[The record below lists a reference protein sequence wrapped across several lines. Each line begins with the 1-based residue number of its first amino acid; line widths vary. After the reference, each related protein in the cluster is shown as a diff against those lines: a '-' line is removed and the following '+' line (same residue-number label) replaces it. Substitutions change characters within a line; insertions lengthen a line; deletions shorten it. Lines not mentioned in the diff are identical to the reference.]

1 MRTSKK
7 LLSVLL
13 TFIMTFSLIFGGLTT
28 AFAATATDPPTSTE
42 ATDGYFNAAEL
53 TVGVSVY
60 APLGVSGAVYDDTIQ
75 LLVDEVPVTAL
86 DYILTSAEITAG
98 TYSFTVNAADLG
110 TDGAKAITTRIVD
123 VATSTQGP
131 ESLPLNVTMDITA
144 PAVTGVIEGGF
155 YQTASPAFTEG
166 TATLNSGAYTSG
178 TAITGDSAQVLE
190 VTDAAGNVTTV
201 NFTTDNTA
209 PAAPVVTNTGYINS
223 TNQTAYDITGTGKAD
238 ATVDVTVTDSV
249 TAAVYASSVT
259 VDTYG
264 DFTATVATFTLA
276 EGSISITATQTD
288 AAGNVSSEAT
298 VGVTKDTTVPVIAM
312 LGITPMNVAIGDA
325 YTDAG
330 ATASDDVDGGIT
342 ASIVTNGTVNTA
354 TLGIYTITYNVSDA
368 AGNPATA
375 VTKTVNVI
383 PAAPSVTADDV
394 NNVIVDA
401 DATMEYSIDTG
412 VTWTLYD
419 DTVATPTFPGVV
431 TVEVRVAAN
440 AGTGTPAGA
449 STTLTFTA
457 VGDITGNNILLIGDY
472 AFDLSGSAYDMNNFL
487 IASQTAYSDPL
498 DVTYHVYFRIGD
510 AWYDIISDP
519 DMLNQITDLTTING
533 DGLFN
538 YMNMQ

>member
-1 MRTSKK
+1 MKTSKK

-13 TFIMTFSLIFGGLTT
+13 TIIMMFSIVFGGLTT
-28 AFAATATDPPTSTE
+28 AFAVTSGDPATT
-42 ATDGYFNAAEL
+42 
-53 TVGVSVY
+53 
-60 APLGVSGAVYDDTIQ
+60 TI
-75 LLVDEVPVTAL
+75 
-86 DYILTSAEITAG
+86 
-98 TYSFTVNAADLG
+98 
-110 TDGAKAITTRIVD
+110 
-123 VATSTQGP
+123 
-131 ESLPLNVTMDITA
+131 
-144 PAVTGVIEGGF
+144 
-155 YQTASPAFTEG
+155 TASPTSIVADGSSTSTITVQVNDGSGDPVTTGGDTVTLSVYDGTSQTPLTVTDDTYGTYTATYTSSTTEG
-166 TATLNSGAYTSG
+166 TATISGTLNG
-178 TAITGDSAQVLE
+178 TAITSTATINQD
-190 VTDAAGNVTTV
+190 T
-201 NFTTDNTA
+201 TA
-209 PAAPVVTNTGYINS
+209 PAAPVVNNAGYINS
-223 TNQTAYDITGTGKAD
+223 TNQAAYAITGTGEVG
-238 ATVDVTVTDSV
+238 ATVNVTVIDSV
-249 TAAVYASSVT
+249 TAAVYAPSVT

-264 DFTATVATFTLA
+264 GFIATVDTSTLA
-276 EGSISITATQTD
+276 EGTISITATQTD